1 MTPGR
6 LVWLGCALH
15 VVLWSAA
22 GLLHISPP
30 IDVPEQLVW
39 GAEWVL
45 GTGKLPPLSAWLL
58 EAAWQAGGMSGIAV
72 LAAAASGL
80 VYPLVYALGLR
91 MMPPAQAAAGALL
104 LVGVYYF
111 SWPVPEFNHAQA
123 QIPLWAA
130 FFLLFHMCLEGGSR
144 RRQLLLWSALGA
156 VFALAMWAKYS
167 SALLVAPAVLWLLAS
182 PTARTYLAT
191 PGPWVAAAVAAALY
205 APHLVWLVQADFA
218 PFTYFGGRSARGST
232 PGRFALTQAID
243 HLPALAVMAL
253 AGLFAAKPSVFSF
266 AKPKQSDAFLIVMGL
281 APIAVTVAAALMLG
295 LKLRD
300 TWGAPM
306 FTLSGLLLVRGAAA
320 AATEARLRRAAA
332 ASLVLISA
340 VPAAYMA
347 FVLFGPAWRGKSQR
361 VNWPMTAI
369 GDAVAETCQATIG
382 RLPRVIVGDNVMGG
396 LAVLAIALRF
406 GEDHRPTMIFSMK
419 RGNAPWVTDADL
431 RRGTAFIWPASKPG
445 EAMPGEL
452 KRMAAEIAAPPPA
465 ARDFTVPWPRR
476 PGAPGLRFAVA
487 CAAGPGPGGGP
498 GGAAGN
504 GGPAGR

>member
-22 GLLHISPP
+22 GLLHVSPP

-45 GTGKLPPLSAWLL
+45 GTRKLPPLSAWLL
-58 EAAWQAGGMSGIAV
+58 EIAWQAGGMRGIAV
-72 LAAAASGL
+72 LAALASGL
-80 VYPLVYALGLR
+80 VYPLVFALGLR

-104 LVGVYYF
+104 LAGVYYF

-130 FFLLFHMCLEGGSR
+130 FFLLFHMCLEGGSS

-156 VFALAMWAKYS
+156 VFGLALWAKYS
-167 SALLVAPAVLWLLAS
+167 SALLAAPAVLWLLAS
-182 PTARTYLAT
+182 RTGRSYLAT
-191 PGPWVAAAVAAALY
+191 PGPWVAAAAAAAVF
-205 APHLVWLVQADFA
+205 APHAVWLIQADFA
-218 PFTYFGGRSARGST
+218 PLGYFGGRSARGSS
-232 PGRFALTQAID
+232 PGRFALTQAVD
-243 HLPALAVMAL
+243 HLPALVLMAL
-253 AGLFAAKPSVFSF
+253 AGLFAARPSALALRKPTE
-266 AKPKQSDAFLIVMGL
+266 SDAFLLVMGL
-281 APIAVTVAAALMLG
+281 APVAVTVAVALLLG

-306 FTLSGLLLVRGAAA
+306 FTLSGLLLVRAVAA
-320 AATEARLRRAAA
+320 AATEVRLRRLAAG
-332 ASLVLISA
+332 SLVLVSA
-340 VPAAYMA
+340 IPAAYMA
-347 FVLFGPAWRGKSQR
+347 FVLFGPEWRGRSQR
-361 VNWPMTAI
+361 VNWPMTEI
-369 GDAVAETCQATIG
+369 GDAVAATCQGTIG
-382 RLPRVIVGDNVMGG
+382 RLPAVIVGDNVMGG
-396 LAVLAIALRF
+396 LAVLALALRF

-419 RGNAPWVTDADL
+419 RENAPWVTDADM
-431 RRGTAFIWPASKPG
+431 RRGTAFIWPASRPG
-445 EAMPGEL
+445 EAMPGAL
-452 KRMAAEIAAPPPA
+452 RRMAARLTVPPPA

-487 CAAGPGPGGGP
+487 CAAGHGLGG
-498 GGAAGN
+498 